1 MSRQSRRALH
11 RAALQSVTTAP
22 VTIGIDVGGTKIAAL
37 SRCRGQTSRVVVEPT
52 SRENADAL
60 VNQVARM
67 VAALAKPIGAIGAV
81 GLSVAGEIA
90 YEDGVVMTGNLPLS
104 GLPLRAILKN
114 RLELPVF
121 LDNDGNC
128 AAIAEAHRLTSDMSR
143 HLVVLTLGTG
153 VGGGAIINGQ
163 LLRGH
168 SGLGAELGHLV
179 VWADGPDCFGV
190 CPNRGCLEALC
201 SGAALAR
208 DGRMSALRAPG
219 SALAEVLSRTG
230 RVGAEDVVDIAR
242 TGDLHAQAVMR
253 DFGRWLGVGLSSLIN
268 IFEPVLIA
276 IGGGLSQA
284 GDLFLSV
291 AVDELASRTAPARR
305 EQVKIQL
312 ARSGPH
318 ASVVGASLLASRL
331 LRSQSSAPLAAGA
344 DAMV

>member
-1 MSRQSRRALH
+1 MLGEQRKTDQS
-11 RAALQSVTTAP
+11 
-22 VTIGIDVGGTKIAAL
+22 
-37 SRCRGQTSRVVVEPT
+37 
-52 SRENADAL
+52 
-60 VNQVARM
+60 
-67 VAALAKPIGAIGAV
+67 
-81 GLSVAGEIA
+81 
-90 YEDGVVMTGNLPLS
+90 
-104 GLPLRAILKN
+104 
-114 RLELPVF
+114 
-121 LDNDGNC
+121 
-128 AAIAEAHRLTSDMSR
+128 
-143 HLVVLTLGTG
+143 LG
-153 VGGGAIINGQ
+153 
-163 LLRGH
+163 
-168 SGLGAELGHLV
+168 
-179 VWADGPDCFGV
+179 
-190 CPNRGCLEALC
+190 
-201 SGAALAR
+201 
-208 DGRMSALRAPG
+208 
-219 SALAEVLSRTG
+219 
-230 RVGAEDVVDIAR
+230 GAEDVVDIAR